1 MVKFLNNL
9 KNKLLNK
16 VRRNL
21 LKIKIK
27 SKTKTKLINQKHHL
41 IKKLINLREED
52 KKLKINKKCQ
62 QLVENLK

>member
-1 MVKFLNNL
+1 MIKFLKNL
-9 KNKLLNK
+9 KNELLNK

-21 LKIKIK
+21 LKIK

-62 QLVENLK
+62 H